1 MYNCIFTT
9 KVGLPTK
16 VVFTTNVSFTTFP
29 TKVIKVSF
37 IINSTNSTKIQ
48 EDDASRK

>member
-16 VVFTTNVSFTTFP
+16 VVFTTFP